1 MAERV
6 DPSWQLWYDIYDL
19 VNDDD
24 EIAQEEIDCIMD
36 QAEGYRFQMRC
47 CGCEYILQERNES
60 GLRKLMGWIGS
71 FVTTSNASSVDI
83 STVSMSSAEASSRH
97 SLSQTIAAVWS
108 LPDAAIS
115 DEQRAELSKLL
126 SELEKSE
133 GKGKQKVLE
142 VAKRIGNFLF
152 DKCIEAVPS
161 VMPAVI
167 QAIQQA
173 S

>member
-6 DPSWQLWYDIYDL
+6 DPSWQLWCDIYYL

-60 GLRKLMGWIGS
+60 GLRKLIGS
-71 FVTTSNASSVDI
+71 WMGSFCHHVERQQRGHLHRQYVFRRGIGPASPW
-83 STVSMSSAEASSRH
+83 A
-97 SLSQTIAAVWS
+97 QTIAAVWS

-142 VAKRIGNFLF
+142 AAKRIGNFLF
-152 DKCIEAVPS
+152 DKCIEAVPYPS
-161 VMPAVI
+161 CLR
-167 QAIQQA
+167 
-173 S
+173 

>member
-6 DPSWQLWYDIYDL
+6 DPSWQLWCDIYYL

-83 STVSMSSAEASSRH
+83 STVSMSSAEASSSL

-115 DEQRAELSKLL
+115 DE
-126 SELEKSE
+126 
-133 GKGKQKVLE
+133 
-142 VAKRIGNFLF
+142 
-152 DKCIEAVPS
+152 
-161 VMPAVI
+161 
-167 QAIQQA
+167 
-173 S
+173 

>member
-6 DPSWQLWYDIYDL
+6 DPSWQLWCDIYYL

-83 STVSMSSAEASSRH
+83 STVSMSSAEASSKERNCRNCYRN
-97 SLSQTIAAVWS
+97 LR
-108 LPDAAIS
+108 
-115 DEQRAELSKLL
+115 RAR
-126 SELEKSE
+126 
-133 GKGKQKVLE
+133 
-142 VAKRIGNFLF
+142 AR
-152 DKCIEAVPS
+152 
-161 VMPAVI
+161 
-167 QAIQQA
+167 A
-173 S
+173 SRRCWKPQSA

>member
-1 MAERV
+1 
-6 DPSWQLWYDIYDL
+6 
-19 VNDDD
+19 
-24 EIAQEEIDCIMD
+24 
-36 QAEGYRFQMRC
+36 
-47 CGCEYILQERNES
+47 
-60 GLRKLMGWIGS
+60 MGWIGS

-83 STVSMSSAEASSRH
+83 STVSMSSAEASSSL

-142 VAKRIGNFLF
+142 AAKRIGNFLF

-161 VMPAVI
+161 VMPALI

>member
-83 STVSMSSAEASSRH
+83 STVSMSSAEASSRL

-126 SELEKSE
+126 SELE
-133 GKGKQKVLE
+133 KQKVLE